1 MLGLQSYFSRYTLL
15 ATEDITRDVL
25 FEFILLFMDQ
35 HPIPQDV
42 TGFQFKLIGSMTVK
56 QFGYVAVGAVS
67 AVILYYLPMN
77 TPFAILIKLFLIPI
91 VGASGVVIAFVPIE
105 GRPIDVMA
113 TNFAKALFA
122 PNQYIYKRQGRKMS
136 FSTITV
142 KAPVV
147 QPATQATA
155 KTPTV
160 TSSSSLDEKEAK
172 LRAFLMSSGGK
183 VQNDLDKKEAS
194 FLKSFGPVPPP
205 RPVTAPTPTAVA
217 KPAVTTVPTTLPPL
231 TPAKPSPSLT
241 GPKPLTPAPPLVKPA
256 AQTVASLA
264 QAQPPAPQKEETAE
278 SLGQKE
284 QQLEQELAQAKQ
296 EEAKQLPQAA
306 HDAAHIKVE
315 TLSKQIADIHAQ
327 KVQLEQELEKLKT
340 QLTEQKGTA
349 PTPTQAKPS
358 IPIQDPKFVKVVA
371 KTPAA
376 KTPDLPK
383 VSDTP
388 NVVVGI
394 VKDPRGNVLSNI
406 LVEVKDKEGNPV
418 RAFKTNPLG
427 QFASATPLSPGVYT
441 IELEDPKGQN
451 NFDVIQITANNEIM
465 RPIEIISHD
474 AREALRQQLFSQ

>member
-1 MLGLQSYFSRYTLL
+1 
-15 ATEDITRDVL
+15 
-25 FEFILLFMDQ
+25 MDQ

-56 QFGYVAVGAVS
+56 QFGYVAFGAIM
-67 AVILYYLPMN
+67 AVILYYMPMN

-105 GRPIDVMA
+105 GRPIDVMS
-113 TNFAKALFA
+113 TNFAKALLA

-136 FSTITV
+136 FSTVTV
-142 KAPVV
+142 KAVAA
-147 QPATQATA
+147 QTNAQAAAA
-155 KTPTV
+155 KTKPI

-172 LRAFLMSSGGK
+172 LRAFLMRSGGG

-194 FLKSFGPVPPP
+194 FLKTFGPVPPP
-205 RPVTAPTPTAVA
+205 RPAGVATTAPAASARPAAPTAFSTNPALTLA
-217 KPAVTTVPTTLPPL
+217 KPA
-231 TPAKPSPSLT
+231 PAT
-241 GPKPLTPAPPLVKPA
+241 MVPKPLAPATPIQQPLKPVAAAPLPQISIKSPAPI
-256 AQTVASLA
+256 
-264 QAQPPAPQKEETAE
+264 QKETAE
-278 SLGQKE
+278 ALGQKE
-284 QQLEQELAQAKQ
+284 QQLAQELAQAKQ
-296 EEAKQLPQAA
+296 EEAKPLPQAD

-315 TLSKQIADIHAQ
+315 TLSKQIANIHAQ
-327 KVQLEQELEKLKT
+327 KLQLEQELEKLKT
-340 QLTEQKGTA
+340 QLTEQKGTVPTIQTTPMQPAA
-349 PTPTQAKPS
+349 PAPAKPA
-358 IPIQDPKFVKVVA
+358 IPLQDPKLVKVVA
-371 KTPAA
+371 KTPSTAA
-376 KTPDLPK
+376 PDLPK

-406 LVEVKDKEGNPV
+406 LVEVKDKDGNPV

-427 QFASATPLSPGVYT
+427 QFASATPLSPGMYT

-474 AREALRQQLFSQ
+474 AREALRQQLFNQ

>member
-1 MLGLQSYFSRYTLL
+1 
-15 ATEDITRDVL
+15 
-25 FEFILLFMDQ
+25 MDQ

-56 QFGYVAVGAVS
+56 QFGYVACGAIM

-77 TPFAILIKLFLIPI
+77 TPFAILIKVFLIPL

-136 FSTITV
+136 FSTVTTV
-142 KAPVV
+142 KAPV
-147 QPATQATA
+147 AQANA
-155 KTPTV
+155 LVAAQKTPSFN
-160 TSSSSLDEKEAK
+160 TSSNLDEKEAK
-172 LRAFLMSSGGK
+172 LRAFLLSSEGK
-183 VQNDLDKKEAS
+183 VKNDLDKKEAS
-194 FLKSFGPVPPP
+194 FLKSFAPIPSVSTASPAATVTKPTIQPAMPPKPALAPVKQATTHPMPTP
-205 RPVTAPTPTAVA
+205 IPSVAPTQQFSKPAMPTAQQIHSIS
-217 KPAVTTVPTTLPPL
+217 PAP
-231 TPAKPSPSLT
+231 
-241 GPKPLTPAPPLVKPA
+241 GPKETP
-256 AQTVASLA
+256 
-264 QAQPPAPQKEETAE
+264 E

-284 QQLEQELAQAKQ
+284 QQLEQALAQAKQ
-296 EEAKQLPQAA
+296 EEAKRLPQAE
-306 HDAAHIKVE
+306 HVAAHLKAE
-315 TLSKQIADIHAQ
+315 TLTKQIDEIHAQ
-327 KVQLEQELEKLKT
+327 KLQLEQELAKLKT
-340 QLTEQKGTA
+340 QLTEQKGVGVTPTA
-349 PTPTQAKPS
+349 PKAPLQQAAAPATVKPA
-358 IPIQDPKFVKVVA
+358 IPIQDPKFVKVVQKNPST
-371 KTPAA
+371 KTS
-376 KTPDLPK
+376 DLPK

-388 NVVVGI
+388 NVIVGI

-406 LVEVKDKEGNPV
+406 LVEVKDKDGNPV

-474 AREALRQQLFSQ
+474 AREALRQQLFSS